1 MDILY
6 LLIPVS
12 IIFVII
18 IAGVFV
24 WSVKSGQYDDM
35 EGPAHKIL
43 MDNDAIQ
50 PTKHNEEKSP
60 DQQKSNTSCNTEK
73 NQNN

>member
-12 IIFVII
+12 IIFVVI
-18 IAGVFV
+18 IASVFV

-43 MDNDAIQ
+43 MDNDSIQ
-50 PTKHNEEKSP
+50 PMEQDGKQNSTT
-60 DQQKSNTSCNTEK
+60 DDDTTE
-73 NQNN
+73 NQHH

>member
-12 IIFVII
+12 IIFVVI
-18 IAGVFV
+18 IASVFV

-43 MDNDAIQ
+43 MDNDSIQ
-50 PTKHNEEKSP
+50 HMEQDGEQNSTTDDDTIE
-60 DQQKSNTSCNTEK
+60 
-73 NQNN
+73 NQHH